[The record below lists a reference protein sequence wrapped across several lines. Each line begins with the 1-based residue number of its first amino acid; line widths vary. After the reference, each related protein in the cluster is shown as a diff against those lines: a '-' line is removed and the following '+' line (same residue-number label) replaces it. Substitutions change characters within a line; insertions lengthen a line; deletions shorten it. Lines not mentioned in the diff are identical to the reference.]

1 MRLSDYSSLKTN
13 EITYPTTEMQPKILI
28 NKHVY
33 DGTTH
38 TFGGDSSMLNINKPI
53 KHQGLN
59 PVVNEHQMSAEYVP
73 FEPTTIYNTPS
84 I

>member
-1 MRLSDYSSLKTN
+1 
-13 EITYPTTEMQPKILI
+13 MQPKILI

-38 TFGGDSSMLNINKPI
+38 TFGGDSSMLNTNKPI
-53 KHQGLN
+53 EHQGLN

-73 FEPTTIYNTPS
+73 FEPTAIYNTPS
-84 I
+84 IWQLKTCTLPVFTGNKRQY